1 MMNAAPAWRSML
13 FIPALNERFLARAAE
28 RNADAIQLDLEDA
41 IPPEQKEEARRA
53 IPNAARRLA
62 QQGLYVVVRINRPW
76 RQAVADIEA
85 CVGPDVC
92 CLTLPKVPDASHVR
106 AIAEIL
112 DELERE
118 RGLDSGHTRLVIMI
132 ETAEGLL
139 NMASIAAAHP
149 RVAGLTIGAE
159 DLALSL
165 GASPTYDTLYI
176 HNAQAVVAAR
186 AAGIQPIGYVGSV
199 ADYADEAKF
208 RQTIAQAREMGFTG
222 GFCIHPKQVP
232 ILNEL
237 FAPSAAEIEWADGA
251 LSAFEDAL
259 AKGLGAVS
267 FRGAMIDLPIADRAR
282 AILAR
287 AAALDQMKADRAK
300 AAQRPG

>member
-1 MMNAAPAWRSML
+1 MRNPAPAWRSML
-13 FIPALNERFLARAAE
+13 FIPVLNERFLARAAE
-28 RNADAIQLDLEDA
+28 RDADAIQLDLEDA
-41 IPPEQKEEARRA
+41 IPPDQKDEARKA
-53 IPNAARRLA
+53 VPSAAARLA
-62 QQGLYVVVRINRPW
+62 QQGLDVVVRINRPW

-85 CVGPDVC
+85 SVGPDVG

-112 DELERE
+112 DELEHE
-118 RGLDSGHTRLVIMI
+118 RGLAAGHTRLVVMI

-149 RVAGLTIGAE
+149 RILGLIIGAE

-165 GASPTYDTLYI
+165 GAMPTYDTLYI

-186 AAGIQPIGYVGSV
+186 AAGIQPIGFVGTI

-208 RQTIAQAREMGFTG
+208 RQTVNQAREMGFTG

-232 ILNEL
+232 ILNEV
-237 FAPSAAEIEWADGA
+237 FAPSASEIDWARGV
-251 LSAFEDAL
+251 LSAFDDAL
-259 AKGLGAVS
+259 AKGLGAVA
-267 FRGAMIDLPIADRAR
+267 FRGAMIDLPVADRAR
-282 AILAR
+282 AIIAR
-287 AAALDQMKADRAK
+287 ADAIDQMKAQRA
-300 AAQRPG
+300 